1 MLMVALSFIGI
12 QKFVFLFARLWEITP
27 WSLVLQ
33 FAFQFRCSNFAWVN
47 SYFKSS
53 FFFGRFCFLDN
64 RSDRCST
71 VRYMYVERHV
81 DIHFLVTNKICSLS
95 TLNMIKLPTTI
106 DSVLFV
112 TLVWV
117 KTNFIFSCIVQSI
130 QSQGKN
136 STIKSNTILS
146 ILISCLPRNY

>member
-1 MLMVALSFIGI
+1 MYHAVACLTVPKLSYLREHSEVS
-12 QKFVFLFARLWEITP
+12 QAR
-27 WSLVLQ
+27 SLH
-33 FAFQFRCSNFAWVN
+33 ACWT
-47 SYFKSS
+47 
-53 FFFGRFCFLDN
+53 CFLDN

-81 DIHFLVTNKICSLS
+81 DIYFLATNKICSLS
-95 TLNMIKLPTTI
+95 TLNKIKLPTSI

-130 QSQGKN
+130 ESQGKN